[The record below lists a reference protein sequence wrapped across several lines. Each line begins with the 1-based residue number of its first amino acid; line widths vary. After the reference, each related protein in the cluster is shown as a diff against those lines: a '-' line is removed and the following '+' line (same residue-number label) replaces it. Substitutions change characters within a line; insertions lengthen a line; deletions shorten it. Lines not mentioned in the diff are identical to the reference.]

1 MNLVSFIV
9 VVVVLALAV
18 LALLSLTKGKGSCK
32 EGGRSKTRDCSSC
45 QINCP
50 LKNSEFGIRNAE

>member
-18 LALLSLTKGKGSCK
+18 LALLSLNQGKGTCQ
-32 EGGRSKTRDCSSC
+32 EGRKKTRDCSSC
-45 QINCP
+45 HINCP
-50 LKNSEFGIRNAE
+50 LKNSEFGIRNSE